1 MNILQSSHLCFDLLH
16 CMFSVLIKPHYNSYV
31 FITKQ
36 KLIIWIARYRG
47 AFRGKSDQAH
57 MAFIFWF
64 VRYHNILK
72 MRIQLYLNLRM
83 KIFWSSIFRRIRWV
97 VKINIKHILLKSS
110 LIWCAIYFGI
120 NSATLYSYL
129 FDTEQ
134 KLVFWMLVCPLLIKI
149 TSCSIFLSCLK
160 VYYRAKPL
168 FTGIIWI

>member
-1 MNILQSSHLCFDLLH
+1 MNILQSTHLCFDLLH
-16 CMFSVLIKPHYNSYV
+16 RMFSVLIEPLYNSYV

-36 KLIIWIARYRG
+36 KLIIWIVRYRG

-72 MRIQLYLNLRM
+72 TRIKLYLNLRM
-83 KIFWSSIFRRIRWV
+83 NIFWSSIFRRIRWV
-97 VKINIKHILLKSS
+97 IKINIWHILLKSS
-110 LIWCAIYFGI
+110 LFWCAICFGI

-134 KLVFWMLVCPLLIKI
+134 KLVFWLLVCPLLIKI
-149 TSCSIFLSCLK
+149 ISCSIFLSCLN
-160 VYYRAKPL
+160 VFYRAKLL
-168 FTGIIWI
+168 FTDIIWI